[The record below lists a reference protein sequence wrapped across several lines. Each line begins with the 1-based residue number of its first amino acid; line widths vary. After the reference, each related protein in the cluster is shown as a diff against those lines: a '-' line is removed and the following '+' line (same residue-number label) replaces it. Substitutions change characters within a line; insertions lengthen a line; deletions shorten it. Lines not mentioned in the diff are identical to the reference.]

1 MGIPAELELLKHTDT
16 VNQLL
21 ARYGVKL
28 SIYKNNEFREQLFPF
43 DAIPRIIGAEE
54 FAGLE
59 RGLQQKTMEYVNCG
73 GLSVVLTPGRYNSA
87 YFEHSYLAEK
97 TGAKL
102 VSGQDLV
109 VEDNIVY
116 YKNYNGTR
124 ERVGAIYRRISG
136 GSSPRTSSISR
147 IWTSWTRTGSGCP
160 GRRTCGLSCS
170 WRRNPWCGT
179 AGSPGSPPGR
189 IPLLSTHLREE
200 VSKTHG
206 YYHGKSVR
214 LPVLAGTLY

>member
-21 ARYGVKL
+21 ARYGVKF

-43 DAIPRIIGAEE
+43 DAIPRIIGAED

-73 GLSVVLTPGRYNSA
+73 GLSVVITPGRYNSA
-87 YFEHSYLAEK
+87 YSNIPTWPKRPGPNWSPARTWWWK
-97 TGAKL
+97 T
-102 VSGQDLV
+102 
-109 VEDNIVY
+109 
-116 YKNYNGTR
+116 
-124 ERVGAIYRRISG
+124 
-136 GSSPRTSSISR
+136 TSSI
-147 IWTSWTRTGSGCP
+147 TGTTTANGSGCP